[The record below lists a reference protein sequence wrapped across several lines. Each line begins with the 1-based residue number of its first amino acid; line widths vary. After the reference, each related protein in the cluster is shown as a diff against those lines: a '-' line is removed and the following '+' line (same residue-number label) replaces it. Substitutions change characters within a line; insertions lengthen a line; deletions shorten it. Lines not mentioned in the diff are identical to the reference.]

1 MEVARMNP
9 VSDAERIE
17 TVVVGGGQA
26 GLSIGYHLARRGL
39 SFVILDAN
47 ERIGDSWRKRWDSLR
62 LFTPARFNGLD
73 GMPFPGPG
81 YSFSTKDEVADY
93 LETYAARFRLPVR
106 TGVRVKH
113 LSRNGA
119 RFLVDAEPW
128 QFEADN
134 VVVAMGSYQL
144 PRLPV
149 FAGSLDPDIV
159 QLHSA
164 AYRNVAQLREGRVL
178 VVGVGNSGAEIALD
192 VAASRQTWLAGTESG
207 RVPFHHAGALAR
219 HLFLPLMFRVIG
231 HRVLT
236 IRTPV
241 GRKMRPKLLSHAA
254 PLVRVK
260 PADIAAAC
268 IQRVSRVVG
277 TRDGLPV
284 LEDERVLPVENVIWC
299 TGFRPDFSWIDL
311 PVFDG
316 QNKEPKEP
324 IHARGIVADEPGL
337 YFVGLAFLYAM
348 SSGFLPGVG
357 RDAEHVVKHIASR
370 TQPSSDSA
378 GKRTLRQRANHT
390 RVTNVGFSA
399 SRSSSAGQW
408 DGPRPGP
415 SGEPFGLRHVP

>member
-207 RVPFHHAGALAR
+207 RVPFHHGGALAR

-260 PADIAAAC
+260 PADIAAAG

-357 RDAEHVVKHIASR
+357 RDAEHVVKHIASGK
-370 TQPSSDSA
+370 QPTSDSA
-378 GKRTLRQRANHT
+378 VSRQKPCGSPPTNLEVPARNH
-390 RVTNVGFSA
+390 S
-399 SRSSSAGQW
+399 
-408 DGPRPGP
+408 
-415 SGEPFGLRHVP
+415 

>member
-1 MEVARMNP
+1 MNA

-26 GLSIGYHLARRGL
+26 GLSVGYHLARRGR

-47 ERIGDSWRKRWDSLR
+47 ERIGDSWRKRWDSLW

-73 GMPFPGPG
+73 GLAFPGPAH
-81 YSFSTKDEVADY
+81 SFSAKDEVADY
-93 LETYAARFRLPVR
+93 LETYAAHFRLPVR
-106 TGVRVKH
+106 TGVRVRR

-119 RFLVDAEPW
+119 RFLVDAAPW
-128 QFEADN
+128 RFEADN

-144 PRLPV
+144 PRVPV
-149 FAGSLDPDIV
+149 FAASLDPDIV

-164 AYRNVAQLREGRVL
+164 DYRNVAQLREGRVL

-192 VAASRQTWLAGTESG
+192 VAASHPTWLAGSESG
-207 RVPFHHAGALAR
+207 RVPFRHGGALAR
-219 HLFLPLMFRVIG
+219 HIFLPLMFRVIG

-236 IRTPV
+236 VDTRV

-260 PADIAAAC
+260 PADMAAAG
-268 IQRVSRVVG
+268 IHRVSRVVG

-284 LEDERVLPVENVIWC
+284 LEDGRDLPVENVIWC

-311 PVFDG
+311 PIFGDQG
-316 QNKEPKEP
+316 RDPNEP
-324 IHARGIVADEPGL
+324 IHVRGIVADEPGL

-357 RDAEHVVKHIASR
+357 RDAEHVVNHIASR
-370 TQPSSDSA
+370 KPVQSGA
-378 GKRTLRQRANHT
+378 G
-390 RVTNVGFSA
+390 VV
-399 SRSSSAGQW
+399 
-408 DGPRPGP
+408 
-415 SGEPFGLRHVP
+415 

>member
-1 MEVARMNP
+1 MHA

-26 GLSIGYHLARRGL
+26 GLSVGYHLARRGL

-73 GMPFPGPG
+73 GMPFPGPAH
-81 YSFSTKDEVADY
+81 SFSSKDEVADY

-106 TGVRVKH
+106 TGVRVRR
-113 LSRNGA
+113 LSRNSA
-119 RFLVDAEPW
+119 RFLIDAEP
-128 QFEADN
+128 QLFEADN

-144 PRLPV
+144 PRLPM
-149 FAGSLDPDIV
+149 FAASLDPDIV

-192 VAASRQTWLAGTESG
+192 VAASLPTWLAGSESG
-207 RVPFHHAGALAR
+207 RVPFRHGGALAR
-219 HLFLPLMFRVIG
+219 HIFLPLMFRVIG

-236 IRTPV
+236 VRTPI

-260 PADIAAAC
+260 PADIAAAG

-316 QNKEPKEP
+316 HDKEPKEP
-324 IHARGIVADEPGL
+324 IHVRGIVADEPGL

-357 RDAEHVVKHIASR
+357 RDAEHVVKHIASGK
-370 TQPSSDSA
+370 QPTSDSGGETHPA
-378 GKRTLRQRANHT
+378 ATDQPQRSHQ
-390 RVTNVGFSA
+390 REV
-399 SRSSSAGQW
+399 SR
-408 DGPRPGP
+408 
-415 SGEPFGLRHVP
+415 

>member
-1 MEVARMNP
+1 MHA

-17 TVVVGGGQA
+17 TVVVGGG
-26 GLSIGYHLARRGL
+26 LSVGYHLAQRGL

-73 GMPFPGPG
+73 GMPFPGSAH
-81 YSFSTKDEVADY
+81 SFSSKDEVADY

-106 TGVRVKH
+106 TGVRVRR

-119 RFLVDAEPW
+119 QFLVDAEP
-128 QFEADN
+128 QLFEADN

-144 PRLPV
+144 PRLPM
-149 FAGSLDPDIV
+149 FAASLDPDIV

-192 VAASRQTWLAGTESG
+192 VAASLPTWLAGTESG
-207 RVPFHHAGALAR
+207 RVPFRHGGALAR
-219 HLFLPLMFRVIG
+219 LIFLPLMFRVIG

-236 IRTPV
+236 VHTRV
-241 GRKMRPKLLSHAA
+241 GRRMRPKLLSHAA
-254 PLVRVK
+254 PLVRVT
-260 PADIAAAC
+260 PPNMAAAG

-277 TRDGLPV
+277 TRDGLPL
-284 LEDERVLPVENVIWC
+284 LEDERILPVENVIWC

-311 PVFDG
+311 PVFGG
-316 QNKEPKEP
+316 QDKEPNEP
-324 IHARGIVADEPGL
+324 IHVRGIVADEPGL

-370 TQPSSDSA
+370 KQPTSDSA
-378 GKRTLRQRANHT
+378 GKTHSAATDEPQPSQQRG
-390 RVTNVGFSA
+390 V
-399 SRSSSAGQW
+399 SR
-408 DGPRPGP
+408 
-415 SGEPFGLRHVP
+415 